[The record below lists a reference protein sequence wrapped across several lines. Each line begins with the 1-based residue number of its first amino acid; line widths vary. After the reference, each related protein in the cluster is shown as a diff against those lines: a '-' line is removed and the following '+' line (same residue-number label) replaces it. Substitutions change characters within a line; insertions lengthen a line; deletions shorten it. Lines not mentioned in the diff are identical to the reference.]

1 MTSRPRIDVENLAYG
16 QSIEEIY
23 LLADKQLRAN
33 RTGDLYL
40 LSQLRDR
47 TGQISGLLWNVN
59 EQEMARFASG
69 DYVRIRGKVQL
80 YQGNLQI
87 ILSHLERVASDSIDP
102 EEFIPAGTQN
112 TQKLLDRLREIL
124 LGIEDRHLRTL
135 MESFLVDDAILA
147 GLSRAPAGI
156 RLHHAFHGGL
166 LEHVVNVLETAARIV
181 DLYPQLDP
189 SLLLAGI
196 FLHDLAKVRE
206 LSYDSTFSYTD
217 EGQLIGHLVMGV
229 EMINEKL
236 AAVEETVGEPFPTET
251 LLRLKHMVLSHHGS
265 YEFGSP
271 RLPMTPEAIALHHL
285 DNLDAKIN
293 EFTTLIQSDP
303 NAQSSWTAFSP
314 NIQRKLYKGEQ

>member
-1 MTSRPRIDVENLAYG
+1 MPRIDVENLSDG
-16 QSIEEIY
+16 QSIEEVY

-33 RTGDLYL
+33 RAGDLYL

-59 EQEMARFASG
+59 EQEMARFTTG

-87 ILSHLERVASDSIDP
+87 ILSHLERVASDTVDP
-102 EEFIPAGTQN
+102 EEFIPASTQD
-112 TQKLLDRLREIL
+112 TQKLLERLREIL

-135 MESFLVDDAILA
+135 MESLLVDDDVMA
-147 GLSRAPAGI
+147 GLTRAPAGI
-156 RLHHAFHGGL
+156 KLHHAFHGGL
-166 LEHVVNVLETAARIV
+166 LEHIVNVLETAVRIV

-189 SLLLAGI
+189 DLLLAGI

-217 EGQLIGHLVMGV
+217 EGQLIGHLVMGI

-236 AAVEETVGEPFPTET
+236 NSVEETVGEPFPTES

-293 EFTTLIQSDP
+293 EFTNLIESDP
-303 NAQSSWTAFSP
+303 NSQSSWTAFSP
-314 NIQRKLYKGEQ
+314 NIQRKLYKGDR